1 MKTRLNIFNFV
12 AVFFI
17 SDEAEGI
24 IITMEQ
30 ITNDLVVKKTIM
42 KAVEGKRAEVRSQIE
57 ELQEKLARYET
68 EHREHSQSCN
78 HLEAEYEK
86 EKSNLD
92 MLENTI
98 DRVKKSK
105 DRVKTL
111 IQSYIPHYG
120 FDDD

>member
-1 MKTRLNIFNFV
+1 MLL
-12 AVFFI
+12 FFI

-24 IITMEQ
+24 LVTMEQ

-42 KAVEGKRAEVRSQIE
+42 KAVEGKQAEVRGQIE
-57 ELQEKLARYET
+57 ELQEKLAQYET
-68 EHREHSQSCN
+68 EHREHFQGCDI
-78 HLEAEYEK
+78 LEAEYEK

-111 IQSYIPHYG
+111 IHSYIPNYE